1 MAKAILILGIYL
13 SNNNDLC
20 EKLMSLVQ
28 TIFDDNLIVIALIF
42 FVSFTFSIMKN
53 IVVFPAR
60 SRLPVKLF
68 FFVLLLDQYQVL
80 VVYLNLLQY
89 VYCIFVFQISI
100 TK

>member
-13 SNNNDLC
+13 SVNNNFREQLI
-20 EKLMSLVQ
+20 SLVPI
-28 TIFDDNLIVIALIF
+28 IFDDNLIVIALIF

-68 FFVLLLDQYQVL
+68 FCIAFGSVSSACCLLKSTAVH
-80 VVYLNLLQY
+80 LLY
-89 VYCIFVFQISI
+89 ICLSN
-100 TK
+100 KHN

>member
-20 EKLMSLVQ
+20 EKLISLVQ

-68 FFVLLLDQYQVL
+68 FFCIAFGSVSSACCLLKSTAIR
-80 VVYLNLLQY
+80 LLY
-89 VYCIFVFQISI
+89 ICLSN
-100 TK
+100 KHN

>member
-13 SNNNDLC
+13 SVNNNFREQLI
-20 EKLMSLVQ
+20 SLVPI
-28 TIFDDNLIVIALIF
+28 IFDDNLIVIALIF

>member
-20 EKLMSLVQ
+20 EKLISLVQ